1 MEFWGGGVVVL
12 WFFFWLVVVF
22 PCSQSEMV
30 FQRGTWEERLWLGYE
45 SSLSLGIFWL
55 SNFFSVWNVI
65 KAWLCFW
72 KHTNKPLFLLLLSDH
87 SAPPSSFL
95 PYLYLPLSAVTPRLR
110 KSSSF
115 SADRPCHSTTCNKT
129 VEKSSNYSL
138 ACLLYFSPVGL
149 CEQDTKNTC
158 YEFWKIQSDWCT
170 QWLSLLVV
178 WSVFC
183 NISSECVCVV
193 KHCWEHAN
201 FSVTYKNGFLSSFPC
216 SVWRTQLL
224 DTIRKNKDLY
234 PKDGPLLLCWA
245 RKGCLWL
252 INWIKI

>member
-1 MEFWGGGVVVL
+1 MEFWG
-12 WFFFWLVVVF
+12 FFCCFVGFFDWLGFF

-30 FQRGTWEERLWLGYE
+30 FQRGTWEGRLWLGYE
-45 SSLSLGIFWL
+45 SSLFLGIFWL
-55 SNFFSVWNVI
+55 RNFFSVWNVI

-72 KHTNKPLFLLLLSDH
+72 KHTNKTLFLLLLSDH

-115 SADRPCHSTTCNKT
+115 SADRPCHSMTCNKT

-138 ACLLYFSPVGL
+138 AYLLYFSPVGL

-158 YEFWKIQSDWCT
+158 YEFWKIQSDSCR

-201 FSVTYKNGFLSSFPC
+201 FSVTYKNCFLSSFPC
-216 SVWRTQLL
+216 SVWRRGHSCWIQLEK
-224 DTIRKNKDLY
+224 TKICIQRMVHFCCI
-234 PKDGPLLLCWA
+234 GPE
-245 RKGCLWL
+245 RDVSGS
-252 INWIKI
+252 